1 MPRRIRIASAII
13 NSPDG
18 KTLLVRKR
26 GAQSFMQAGGKIEG
40 GETPLDALRRELR
53 EELNLMLPQQDT
65 EFVGRFEAPAA
76 NEPGDTVVAEIFR
89 LAVQNRHI
97 QPNAE
102 IEEIMWVDPK
112 SPPAIALAPLTK
124 VHILP
129 IA

>member
-1 MPRRIRIASAII
+1 MPCRIRIASAII

-18 KTLLVRKR
+18 RTLLVRKR
-26 GAQSFMQAGGKIEG
+26 GAPSFMQAGGKIEN
-40 GETPLDALRRELR
+40 GETPLEALRRELW
-53 EELNLMLPQQDT
+53 EELNLMLAQQDV

-76 NEPGDTVVAEIFR
+76 NEPRHIVVAEIFK
-89 LAVQNRHI
+89 LALQNTHVQ
-97 QPNAE
+97 PGAE
-102 IEEIMWVDPK
+102 ISEIMWVDPK